1 MIPIFMMV
9 AILNSFHFSL
19 LCQISVVKMGL
30 YILIVMLLHLFQ
42 FKITLIR
49 LVAHSLNP
57 ENTAGGLNYR
67 CQGLTSRLSLKSFL
81 VKV

>member
-1 MIPIFMMV
+1 MMV
-9 AILNSFHFSL
+9 AIMNSFHFSL

-42 FKITLIR
+42 FKITLFR

-57 ENTAGGLNYR
+57 ENTAG
-67 CQGLTSRLSLKSFL
+67 
-81 VKV
+81 